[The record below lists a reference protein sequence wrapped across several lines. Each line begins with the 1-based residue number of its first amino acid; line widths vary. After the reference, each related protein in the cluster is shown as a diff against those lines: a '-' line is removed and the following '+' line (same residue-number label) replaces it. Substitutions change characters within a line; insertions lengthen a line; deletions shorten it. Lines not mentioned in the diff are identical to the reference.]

1 MWNIDEFFSGLD
13 IDLTK
18 LRALLSYDP
27 QAPMI
32 FSSGIFLWL
41 FTAFVLVYLLLQRRT
56 TARLLFVTA
65 FSYYF
70 YYKSSGTYFFLLGL
84 VTVSDFFIARLMV
97 REAKPWLRKAW
108 VTLSLAINLGLL
120 CYFKYTNFLGE
131 FFASITG
138 GTFTAMDIF
147 LPVGISFFTFQSL
160 SYTIDVYRREITP
173 LTNLLDYAF
182 YVSFFPQLV
191 AGPIVRARDFIPQIR
206 RPLFVSSEMFGRGIF
221 LIVSGLFKKAVISD
235 YISINFVERIF
246 DSPTLYS
253 GVENLMGVYGY
264 ALQIYCDFSG
274 YSDMAIGIA
283 LLLGFHFNINFDSPY
298 KSASV
303 TEFWRRWH
311 ISLSGWLRDYLYIS
325 LGGNRKG
332 KIRQYANLIITMF
345 LGGLWHGAS
354 WNFVLWGMM
363 HGVAL
368 ALHKVWMTLT
378 GRRKGKRSGGIR
390 RFFGMLVTFHFVCLC
405 WVFFRN
411 AEFST
416 SIDMLRQIFTTF
428 RPQFFPQLV
437 EGYWEVFALMALG
450 YFLHFVPD
458 SWERV
463 CTKSVIRLPL
473 LGKAV
478 LMVLVVYLV
487 IQMKSAEIQPFIYF
501 QF

>member
-1 MWNIDEFFSGLD
+1 MWNIDKLLSRLD
-13 IDLTK
+13 IDPARLQAVFT
-18 LRALLSYDP
+18 YDP

-41 FTAFVLVYLLLQRRT
+41 FAAFVLVYLLLQRRT
-56 TARLLFVTA
+56 TARLLFVTC

-70 YYKSSGTYFFLLGL
+70 YYKSSGLYFVLLAV
-84 VTVSDFFIARLMV
+84 VTVSDFFIARLMELTTV
-97 REAKPWLRKAW
+97 RWKRRLW
-108 VTLSLAINLGLL
+108 VTLSLAVNLGLL

-131 FFASITG
+131 VWASLTG
-138 GTFTAMDIF
+138 GTFTALDIF

-160 SYTIDVYRREITP
+160 SYTIDVYRKEIKP
-173 LTNLLDYAF
+173 LDNLLDYAF

-206 RPLFVSSEMFGRGIF
+206 RPLFVSREMFGRGIF
-221 LIVSGLFKKAVISD
+221 LIVSGLFKKAIISD

-246 DSPTLYS
+246 DNPTLYS

-298 KSASV
+298 KSASI

-311 ISLSGWLRDYLYIS
+311 ISLSSWLRDYLYIS
-325 LGGNRKG
+325 LGGNRRG
-332 KIRQYANLIITMF
+332 KLRQYINLIITMF

-354 WNFVLWGMM
+354 WNFVLWGML

-368 ALHKVWMTLT
+368 AAHKLWMALA
-378 GRRKGKRSGGIR
+378 GRAKGWRSHGWR
-390 RFFGMLVTFHFVCLC
+390 RVLGVLVTFHFVCFC
-405 WVFFRN
+405 WIFFRH
-411 AEFST
+411 AHFS
-416 SIDMLRQIFTTF
+416 DALGMLKQIVTVF
-428 RPQFFPQLV
+428 RPYLLPQLLA
-437 EGYWEVFALMALG
+437 GYWEVFALMGLG
-450 YFLHFVPD
+450 FFLHFVPV
-458 SWERV
+458 SWENAACRV
-463 CTKSVIRLPL
+463 VTRLPL
-473 LGKAV
+473 LGKA
-478 LMVLVVYLV
+478 LLVVALVWLV

>member
-1 MWNIDEFFSGLD
+1 MDDLFTWLHIDP
-13 IDLTK
+13 TR
-18 LRALLSYDP
+18 LRDVFLYDP
-27 QAPMI
+27 HSPMI

-41 FTAFVLVYLLLQRRT
+41 FAAFIVVYLLLQRRT
-56 TARLLFVTA
+56 TARLMFVTL

-70 YYKSSGTYFFLLGL
+70 YYKSSGTYFFLLAV
-84 VTVSDFFIARLMV
+84 VTVSDFLLALLMEHTV
-97 REAKPWLRKAW
+97 TRWKRKLW
-108 VTLSLAINLGLL
+108 VVVSLCVNLGLL
-120 CYFKYTNFLGE
+120 CYFKYTNFLLE
-131 FFASITG
+131 CWASLTG
-138 GTFTAMDIF
+138 GSFSMLDIF

-160 SYTIDVYRREITP
+160 SYTIDVYRREIKP

-206 RPLFVSSEMFGRGIF
+206 RPLFVSDEMFGRGIF

-235 YISINFVERIF
+235 YISVNFVERIF
-246 DSPTLYS
+246 DNPTLYS

-303 TEFWRRWH
+303 TEFWHRWH
-311 ISLSGWLRDYLYIS
+311 ISLSSWLRDYLYIS

-332 KIRQYANLIITMF
+332 KVRQYVNLIITMF

-354 WNFVLWGMM
+354 WNFVLWGVL

-368 ALHKVWMTLT
+368 AVHKFWMSLT
-378 GRRKGKRSGGIR
+378 GRKKGEQSHGIR
-390 RFFGMLVTFHFVCLC
+390 RFFGVVVTFHFVCFC
-405 WVFFRN
+405 WIFFRN
-411 AEFST
+411 ADFAT
-416 SIDMLRQIFTTF
+416 SVDMLRQIFTVF
-428 RPQFFPQLV
+428 RPQLLPQLLA
-437 EGYWEVFALMALG
+437 GYWEVFALMGLG
-450 YFLHFVPD
+450 YVLHFLPD
-458 SWERV
+458 SWERA
-463 CTKSVIRLPL
+463 CTKTVIRLPL

-478 LMVLVVYLV
+478 LMIALIYLV
-487 IQMKSAEIQPFIYF
+487 IQMKSSDIQPFIYF

>member
-1 MWNIDEFFSGLD
+1 MDDLFTWLHIDP
-13 IDLTK
+13 TR
-18 LRALLSYDP
+18 LRDVFLYDP
-27 QAPMI
+27 HSPMI

-41 FTAFVLVYLLLQRRT
+41 FAAFIVVYLLLQRRT
-56 TARLLFVTA
+56 TARLMFVTL

-70 YYKSSGTYFFLLGL
+70 YYKSSGTYFFLLAV
-84 VTVSDFFIARLMV
+84 VTVSDFLLALLMEHTV
-97 REAKPWLRKAW
+97 TRWKRKLW
-108 VTLSLAINLGLL
+108 VVVSLCVNLGLL
-120 CYFKYTNFLGE
+120 CYFKYTNFLLE
-131 FFASITG
+131 CWASLTG
-138 GTFTAMDIF
+138 GSFSMLDIF

-160 SYTIDVYRREITP
+160 SYTIDVYRREIKP

-206 RPLFVSSEMFGRGIF
+206 RPLFVSDEMFGRGIF

-235 YISINFVERIF
+235 YISVNFVERIF
-246 DSPTLYS
+246 DNPTLYS

-311 ISLSGWLRDYLYIS
+311 ILLSSWLRDYLYIS

-332 KIRQYANLIITMF
+332 KVRQYVNLIITMF

-354 WNFVLWGMM
+354 WNFVLWGVL

-368 ALHKVWMTLT
+368 AVHKFWMSLT
-378 GRRKGKRSGGIR
+378 GRKKGEQSHGIR
-390 RFFGMLVTFHFVCLC
+390 RFFGVVVTFHFVCFC
-405 WVFFRN
+405 WIFFRN
-411 AEFST
+411 ADFAT
-416 SIDMLRQIFTTF
+416 SVDMLRQIFTVF
-428 RPQFFPQLV
+428 RPQLLPQLLA
-437 EGYWEVFALMALG
+437 GYWEVFALMGLG
-450 YFLHFVPD
+450 YVLHFLPD
-458 SWERV
+458 SWERA
-463 CTKSVIRLPL
+463 CTKTVIRLPL

-478 LMVLVVYLV
+478 LMIALIYLV
-487 IQMKSAEIQPFIYF
+487 IQMKSSDIQPFIYF

>member
-1 MWNIDEFFSGLD
+1 MWNISELLNKLN
-13 IDLTK
+13 IDPTRLHD
-18 LRALLSYDP
+18 LLVYNP
-27 QAPMI
+27 HAPMI

-41 FTAFVLVYLLLQRRT
+41 FAAFILFYLLLQRRT
-56 TARLLFVTA
+56 TARLMFVTL

-70 YYKSSGTYFFLLGL
+70 YYKSSGAYFFLLAI
-84 VTVSDFFIARLMV
+84 VTVSDFFIARLMARATV
-97 REAKPWLRKAW
+97 QWQRKMW
-108 VTLSLAINLGLL
+108 VAASLAINLGLL
-120 CYFKYTNFLGE
+120 CYFKYTNFLCD
-131 FFASITG
+131 FFASLTG

-160 SYTIDVYRREITP
+160 SYTIDVYRKEITP

-206 RPLFVSSEMFGRGIF
+206 RPLFVSREMFGRGIF

-246 DSPTLYS
+246 DNPTLYS

-283 LLLGFHFNINFDSPY
+283 LLLG
-298 KSASV
+298 
-303 TEFWRRWH
+303 WH
-311 ISLSGWLRDYLYIS
+311 ISLSSWLRDYLYIS

-354 WNFVLWGMM
+354 WNFVFWGML

-368 ALHKVWMTLT
+368 AVHKFWMGVT
-378 GRRKGKRSGGIR
+378 GRKKGERSRGIR
-390 RFFGMLVTFHFVCLC
+390 RFFGIVITFHFVCFC
-405 WVFFRN
+405 WIFFRN
-411 AEFST
+411 ADFSA
-416 SIDMLRQIFTTF
+416 SLDMLRQIFTTF
-428 RPQFFPQLV
+428 RPGLFPQLIV
-437 EGYWEVFALMALG
+437 GYWEVFALMALG
-450 YFLHFVPD
+450 FFLHFVPD
-458 SWERV
+458 SWEHACSKAV
-463 CTKSVIRLPL
+463 VRLPL
-473 LGKAV
+473 IGKA
-478 LMVLVVYLV
+478 LLLVAIVYLV
-487 IQMKSAEIQPFIYF
+487 IQMKSSEIQPFIYF